1 MDMPVN
7 SLQQALAGALDALG
21 VYATEVWFLIG
32 AAGSATLTGL
42 ALLPLLPVRIQQNI
56 GKHRWIRAISS
67 DQAFLIAMVAL
78 IIIVR
83 LPGVTLLQLN
93 FDDSNHT
100 LVARTLLRD
109 PRFWITAESQSVGPI
124 SILALMLPGFL
135 GFPIDYTSN
144 KVMAVLTWCGVS
156 AAMFVGFRWL
166 YPGPLVRVMVLPL
179 ALTAAAFNYWDY
191 VPFNGE
197 HMAILG
203 LAVAFM
209 LHARLQRDP
218 MAVLPARAF
227 SLGATLA
234 LIPFTKVQAAPIAVA
249 WGIVACLHAIKHQP
263 SRILQYVYGAG
274 LVAILIAC
282 YLFAIGAWHDFW
294 QSYILNNLLYAKVGW
309 NASQEHQTLLGNFLS
324 APWYFMKPPDSRGM
338 FLFAAG
344 MFALGL
350 AWACASEKGRRALF
364 TWDVF
369 ISLSLVVAAT
379 FSVLLPKNNWTHYLL
394 LLFVPVSM
402 LTAAILNGMANEH
415 DVRASGLRT
424 RSRSEYAA
432 WWNQSYLAAGLLA
445 AVLGG
450 FLPAVYSMLH
460 GNPATMNPDTSLLK
474 GQTPDVVTAAIL
486 RYASPGEPVAHWG
499 PLYGELCAAGV
510 ILGTR
515 EAMNERAYYP
525 SEQQDYY
532 LDRWIQDVI
541 SRRPRVLLDSAGGA
555 GQKYIALRLAN
566 YPKAYHEVVSRYEL
580 VEEVEGFHIY
590 TLRETA
596 Q

>member
-1 MDMPVN
+1 MDLPVN
-7 SLQQALAGALDALG
+7 SLQQSLAGALVALD
-21 VYATEVWFLIG
+21 VYATEVWFVVG
-32 AAGSATLTGL
+32 AAGAAVLTCL
-42 ALLPLLPVRIQQNI
+42 ALIPLLPAGIQAGI
-56 GKHRWIRAISS
+56 GKGRLTRAISS
-67 DQAFLIAMVAL
+67 DGAFLIAMVAL

-83 LPGVTLLQLN
+83 LPGITLLQLN

-100 LVARTLLRD
+100 LVARTLLQD

-124 SILALMLPGFL
+124 SILALMLPGLL

-144 KVMAVLTWCGVS
+144 KVIAVLTWCGVS
-156 AAMFVGFRWL
+156 AAMFIGFRWL
-166 YPGPLVRVMVLPL
+166 YPGPLVRVLVLPL
-179 ALTAAAFNYWDY
+179 ALTAASFNYWDY

-209 LHARLQRDP
+209 LHARLQSNP
-218 MAVLPARAF
+218 LAVLPARAF
-227 SLGATLA
+227 WFGATLA

-249 WGIVACLHAIKHQP
+249 WGVVACLHAFRHQP
-263 SRILQYVYGAG
+263 SRVLHYFYGVG
-274 LVAILIAC
+274 FVAILIAC
-282 YLFAIGAWHDFW
+282 YLLAIGAWHDFW

-309 NASQEHQTLLGNFLS
+309 NASQQEQTLFENFLS

-344 MFALGL
+344 ILALGL
-350 AWACASEKGRRALF
+350 AWTCVSARGRRALF

-369 ISLSLVVAAT
+369 IALSLVVATT

-402 LTAAILNGMANEH
+402 LTAAILNGMVTEYRPPALVLPTN
-415 DVRASGLRT
+415 
-424 RSRSEYAA
+424 SRSKHAA
-432 WWNQSYLAAGLLA
+432 WWNQPYLAAGLLIA
-445 AVLGG
+445 ILGG

-460 GNPATMNPDTSLLK
+460 GNEATRNPEGSLSK
-474 GQTPDVVTAAIL
+474 GRTPDVVTAAIL
-486 RYASPGEPVAHWG
+486 RHASPGEPVAHWG

-515 EAMNERAYYP
+515 EAMNERATYP

-541 SRRPRVLLDSAGGA
+541 DRQPKVLVDSAGGA
-555 GQKYIALRLAN
+555 GQLYIALRLSN
-566 YPKAYHEVVSRYEL
+566 YPKAYHEVLSRYEL
-580 VEEVEGFHIY
+580 AEEVEGFHIY
-590 TLRETA
+590 TLRDTA
-596 Q
+596 Y